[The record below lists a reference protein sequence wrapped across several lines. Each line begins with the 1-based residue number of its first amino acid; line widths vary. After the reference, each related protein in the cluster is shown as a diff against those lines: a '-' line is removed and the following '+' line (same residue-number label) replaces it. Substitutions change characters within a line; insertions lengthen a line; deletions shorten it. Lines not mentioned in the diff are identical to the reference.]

1 MQLIS
6 QVIYICNGDGI
17 GTGLVIGFP
26 NTFYMETNFQISLHI
41 KTQNGFKTY
50 GSFDLGLDREQA
62 TAIVEQFK
70 GTDDLSENS
79 ILYMDFTEV
88 RNGIPFPVRILHCT
102 LDDIAY
108 NTRIITRDVFKNI
121 SL

>member
-1 MQLIS
+1 
-6 QVIYICNGDGI
+6 
-17 GTGLVIGFP
+17 
-26 NTFYMETNFQISLHI
+26 METNFQISLHI
-41 KTQNGFKTY
+41 KTPAGFKTY
-50 GSFDLGLDREQA
+50 GSFDLGSDKQQA

-70 GTDDLSENS
+70 GMDNLSEHS
-79 ILYMDFTEV
+79 ILYMYFTEV

-108 NTRIITRDVFKNI
+108 NTRIITRNVFTNL